1 LANQLAAAV
10 KNTAKAIAATS
21 LRGSS
26 APTAPAATKTMTD
39 NGIATAH

>member
-1 LANQLAAAV
+1 LANQLAPVV
-10 KNTAKAIAATS
+10 KHTANVTAATS

-26 APTAPAATKTMTD
+26 APTAAAAMNTMTD